1 MKISRTDIFNV
12 AQGINVELTETQ
24 FENILGKY
32 DTETPEEN
40 RNLIIEML
48 IRDETKIEFHFEF
61 DQKITTWMRTPFTI
75 VASNI
80 DDAKEKAIEF
90 VKEGRTEE
98 LPWNEIEGVREV
110 MSYEEN
116 FNNPTE
122 ELIINGETIY
132 HNIP

>member
-48 IRDETKIEFHFEF
+48 IRDETKIGFHFEF
-61 DQKITTWMRTPFTI
+61 DQKITTWMRTPFII